1 MKKRLTA
8 IFLSLCMLLTLLPA
22 TAFAAGTQESK
33 NPPITVGGIE
43 LDGSAETPA
52 YATTDTEGAVIKDRA
67 SETNYNVKWD
77 GETLT
82 LRDAVIV
89 TESKN
94 SAAIE
99 RQAPFILKLEGRNTV
114 NNTVDVGIMAICN
127 PADDASGNIAP
138 DTLDALTICGD
149 GSLDVTG
156 YMAGIATGGNL
167 IIKSGMVTAKATNSS
182 DQCAGILTDGGNIYI
197 EGGKVTASGG
207 SSSTLSAGL
216 LSKGYRYTG
225 QTIGYDGQTFGGTIR
240 ITGGEVTASGGKIIE
255 TSEDD
260 SDTESIAELFPK
272 GSFGIC
278 TIMQSLNFDNE
289 TFTITNGAI
298 SVSPVEGEAIEIQA
312 GADADTATAI
322 PGSPFDNGDHDI
334 TDAVSDEAYFHSKAF
349 TPAPEKPEP
358 EPADPETPSNP
369 DTPAADNTNPA
380 PSTPQPAALTTGAT
394 YTAGGNTY
402 RAASANTVV
411 VKTVANKKSVKIPST
426 VTVNGVKAKVTAI
439 DKNAFKK
446 AKKKLTKVVIG
457 ANVTTIGKKAFAGCK
472 KLRKITIKTKK
483 LKSVGKK
490 AFKGINKNAII
501 KVPKA
506 KKKAY
511 TKLLRNKGQAKTVKI
526 R

>member
-1 MKKRLTA
+1 
-8 IFLSLCMLLTLLPA
+8 MLLTLLPA

-52 YATTDTEGAVIKDRA
+52 YATTDTEGTVTTNGA
-67 SETNYNVKWD
+67 SEANYNVKWD
-77 GETLT
+77 GETLI
-82 LRDAVIV
+82 LRDATVIV
-89 TESKN
+89 EGNLTSLKF
-94 SAAIE
+94 SAIK
-99 RQAPFILKLEGRNTV
+99 RQAPFTLKLEGKNIV
-114 NNTVDVGIMAICN
+114 NNTAGDDGIHATY
-127 PADDASGNIAP
+127 DSSSTKEDTNIG
-138 DTLDALTICGD
+138 TDALTICGD

-156 YMAGIATGGNL
+156 SMTGIATEGNL
-167 IIKSGMVTAKATNSS
+167 IIKSGTVTAKATGLSNEMSIGMM
-182 DQCAGILTDGGNIYI
+182 ATGNIYI
-197 EGGKVTASGG
+197 EGGKMTAIGG
-207 SSSTLSAGL
+207 EASIFSAGL
-216 LSKGYRYTG
+216 FSMCYGYNG
-225 QTIGYDGQTFGGTIR
+225 QALGGSIR
-240 ITGGEVTASGGKIIE
+240 ITGGEVTAVGGE
-255 TSEDD
+255 
-260 SDTESIAELFPK
+260 IAETDEGEEVPISPS
-272 GSFGIC
+272 SFGIF
-278 TIMQSLNFDNE
+278 TMIVSGDSDNSE
-289 TFTITNGAI
+289 IPTITNGTI
-298 SVSPVEGEAIEIQA
+298 SVSPVEGEAIEVQA
-312 GADADTATAI
+312 GTDADTAAAI
-322 PGSPFDNGDHDI
+322 PGSPFESGDHDI

-349 TPAPEKPEP
+349 TPAPEEPEP

-380 PSTPQPAALTTGAT
+380 PSTPQPATLTTGAT
-394 YTAGGNTY
+394 YTTGGNTY

-411 VKTVANKKSVKIPST
+411 VKTVANKKTVKIPST

-490 AFKGINKNAII
+490 AFKGINKNAVI

-511 TKLLRNKGQAKTVKI
+511 TKLLKNKGQAKTVRI

>member
-8 IFLSLCMLLTLLPA
+8 IFLSFCMLLTLLPA

-52 YATTDTEGAVIKDRA
+52 YATTDTEGTVIKDEA
-67 SETNYNVKWD
+67 SEANYNVKWD

-82 LRDAVIV
+82 LRGATVIV
-89 TESKN
+89 EEDTI

-99 RQAPFILKLEGRNTV
+99 REEPFTLKLEGKNTLTSLK
-114 NNTVDVGIMAICN
+114 NTHAGKGISATIN
-127 PADDASGNIAP
+127 ASGNIDPTAP
-138 DTLDALTICGD
+138 YALTICGD

-156 YMAGIATGGNL
+156 YMAGITTAGNI

-216 LSKGYRYTG
+216 LSNGYRYTG

-298 SVSPVEGEAIEIQA
+298 SVSPMEGEAIEVQA

-322 PGSPFDNGDHDI
+322 PGSPFDSGDHDI
-334 TDAVSDEAYFHSKAF
+334 TDAVSDEEYFHSKAF
-349 TPAPEKPEP
+349 TPVKEEPQVPAEKPSP
-358 EPADPETPSNP
+358 E
-369 DTPAADNTNPA
+369 A
-380 PSTPQPAALTTGAT
+380 PSTPQPATLTTGAT
-394 YTAGGNTY
+394 YTAGDNTY

-490 AFKGINKNAII
+490 AFKGINKNAVI

-511 TKLLRNKGQAKTVKI
+511 TKLLRNKGQAKTVRI

>member
-33 NPPITVGGIE
+33 NPPITVGNEE
-43 LDGSAETPA
+43 LTGSAETPA
-52 YATTDTEGAVIKDRA
+52 YATTDTEGTVITDGA

-82 LRDAVIV
+82 LRGATVIV
-89 TESKN
+89 EEDTI

-99 RQAPFILKLEGRNTV
+99 REAPFTLKLEGGNTLISLKD
-114 NNTVDVGIMAICN
+114 NHAGKGISATAGN
-127 PADDASGNIAP
+127 SDDIDLTAP
-138 DTLDALTICGD
+138 YALTICGD

-156 YMAGIATGGNL
+156 SIAGISTAGNL

-197 EGGKVTASGG
+197 EGGKVTAIGG

-216 LSKGYRYTG
+216 FSMGYRIINE
-225 QTIGYDGQTFGGTIR
+225 QPIGGAVR
-240 ITGGEVTASGGKIIE
+240 ITSGELYASGGEITE
-255 TSEDD
+255 SEEGS
-260 SDTESIAELFPK
+260 SDTRSTAELFPT

-278 TIMQSLNFDNE
+278 AIIWSVDSANPE
-289 TFTITNGAI
+289 TPTITNGAI
-298 SVSPVEGEAIEIQA
+298 SVSPMEGEAIEVQA

-349 TPAPEKPEP
+349 TPVKEEPQVPAEKPSP
-358 EPADPETPSNP
+358 E
-369 DTPAADNTNPA
+369 A
-380 PSTPQPAALTTGAT
+380 PSTPQPATLTTGAT
-394 YTAGGNTY
+394 YTSDGNTY

-411 VKTVANKKSVKIPST
+411 VKTVANKKTVKIPST

>member
-22 TAFAAGTQESK
+22 TAFASGTAEDEG
-33 NPPITVGGIE
+33 PPAITVGGVN
-43 LDGSAETPA
+43 LKGSAETPT
-52 YATTDTEGAVIKDRA
+52 YATTNETGTVTTEGA
-67 SETNYNVKWD
+67 SEANYNVKWD

-82 LRDAVIV
+82 LRDATVILEGDP
-89 TESKN
+89 TPPKF
-94 SAAIE
+94 SAIK
-99 RQAPFILKLEGRNTV
+99 RQAPFTLKLEGKNIV
-114 NNTVDVGIMAICN
+114 NNTVGEGIQAMYAPTIN
-127 PADDASGNIAP
+127 ASDNSNP

-156 YMAGIATGGNL
+156 SITGIATEGNL
-167 IIKSGMVTAKATNSS
+167 IIKSGTVTAKATGLSNEMSIGMM
-182 DQCAGILTDGGNIYI
+182 ATGNIYI
-197 EGGKVTASGG
+197 EGGKMTAIGG
-207 SSSTLSAGL
+207 EASIFSAGL
-216 LSKGYRYTG
+216 FSMGYGYNGQALSGS
-225 QTIGYDGQTFGGTIR
+225 IR
-240 ITGGEVTASGGKIIE
+240 ITGGEVTAVGGEITE
-255 TSEDD
+255 TGGEKADPIS
-260 SDTESIAELFPK
+260 L
-272 GSFGIC
+272 GSFGIFTMIVSDPDSDNP
-278 TIMQSLNFDNE
+278 TIS
-289 TFTITNGAI
+289 NGTI
-298 SVSPVEGEAIEIQA
+298 SVSPVEGEAIEVQA
-312 GADADTATAI
+312 GANADTATAI
-322 PGSPFDNGDHDI
+322 PGSPFDSGDHDI
-334 TDAVSDEAYFHSKAF
+334 TDAVSDEEYFHSKAF
-349 TPAPEKPEP
+349 TPVKEEPQVPAEKPSP
-358 EPADPETPSNP
+358 E
-369 DTPAADNTNPA
+369 A
-380 PSTPQPAALTTGAT
+380 PSTPQPATLTTGAT
-394 YTAGGNTY
+394 YTTGGNTY

-411 VKTVANKKSVKIPST
+411 VKTVANKKAIKIPST

-511 TKLLRNKGQAKTVKI
+511 TKLLKNKGQAKTVRI

>member
-22 TAFAAGTQESK
+22 TAFASGTAEDEG
-33 NPPITVGGIE
+33 PPAITVGGVE
-43 LDGSAETPA
+43 LKGSAETPT
-52 YATTDTEGAVIKDRA
+52 YATTDETGTVITEGA
-67 SETNYNVKWD
+67 SETNYNIKWD

-82 LRDAVIV
+82 LRDATVIV
-89 TESKN
+89 EGNLTSLKF
-94 SAAIE
+94 SAIK
-99 RQAPFILKLEGRNTV
+99 RQAPFTLKLEGKNIV
-114 NNTVDVGIMAICN
+114 NNTVGEGIQAMYAPTIN
-127 PADDASGNIAP
+127 ASDNSNP

-156 YMAGIATGGNL
+156 SITGIATEGNL
-167 IIKSGMVTAKATNSS
+167 IIKSGTVTAKATGLSNEMSIGMM
-182 DQCAGILTDGGNIYI
+182 ATGNIYI
-197 EGGKVTASGG
+197 EGGKMTAIGG
-207 SSSTLSAGL
+207 EASIFSAGL
-216 LSKGYRYTG
+216 FSMGYGYNGQALSGS
-225 QTIGYDGQTFGGTIR
+225 IR
-240 ITGGEVTASGGKIIE
+240 ITGGEVTAVGGE
-255 TSEDD
+255 
-260 SDTESIAELFPK
+260 IAETDEGEEVPISPS
-272 GSFGIC
+272 SFGIF
-278 TIMQSLNFDNE
+278 TMIVSGDSDNSE
-289 TFTITNGAI
+289 IPTITNGTI
-298 SVSPVEGEAIEIQA
+298 SVSPVEGEAIEVQA
-312 GADADTATAI
+312 GTDADTAAAI
-322 PGSPFDNGDHDI
+322 PGSPFESGDHDI

-349 TPAPEKPEP
+349 TPAPEEPEP
-358 EPADPETPSNP
+358 EPADPETPSDP
-369 DTPAADNTNPA
+369 DTPVADNTNPA
-380 PSTPQPAALTTGAT
+380 PSTPQPATLTTGAT
-394 YTAGGNTY
+394 YTSGGNTY

-490 AFKGINKNAII
+490 AFKGINKNAVI

>member
-52 YATTDTEGAVIKDRA
+52 YATTDTEGTVTTNGA
-67 SETNYNVKWD
+67 SEANYNVKWD

-82 LRDAVIV
+82 LRDATVIV
-89 TESKN
+89 EGIFNSKHF
-94 SAAIE
+94 AIE
-99 RQAPFILKLEGRNTV
+99 PQAPFTLKLEGKNIV
-114 NNTVDVGIMAICN
+114 NNTAGGGIMAICN
-127 PADDASGNIAP
+127 PAVDASDNSNS
-138 DTLDALTICGD
+138 DTLNALTICGD
-149 GSLDVTG
+149 GGLDVTG
-156 YMAGIATGGNL
+156 IVAGIYSLGNL
-167 IIKSGMVTAKATNSS
+167 IIKSGTVTAKATGHS
-182 DQCAGILTDGGNIYI
+182 DDLSFGIGTVEGSNIYI

-216 LSKGYRYTG
+216 LSTGYRYTG
-225 QTIGYDGQTFGGTIR
+225 QTIGYDGQTIGGTIR
-240 ITGGEVTASGGKIIE
+240 ITGGEVTAVGGE
-255 TSEDD
+255 
-260 SDTESIAELFPK
+260 IAETDEGEEVPISPS
-272 GSFGIC
+272 SFGIF
-278 TIMQSLNFDNE
+278 TMIDSVDSANPE
-289 TFTITNGAI
+289 TPTITNGTI
-298 SVSPVEGEAIEIQA
+298 SVSPVEGEAIEVQA
-312 GADADTATAI
+312 GADADTAAAI
-322 PGSPFDNGDHDI
+322 PGSPFESGDHDI
-334 TDAVSDEAYFHSKAF
+334 TDAVSDEEYFHSKAF
-349 TPAPEKPEP
+349 TPVKEEPQVPAEKPSP
-358 EPADPETPSNP
+358 E
-369 DTPAADNTNPA
+369 A
-380 PSTPQPAALTTGAT
+380 PSTPQPATLTTGAT

-411 VKTVANKKSVKIPST
+411 VKTVANKKTVKIPST

-511 TKLLRNKGQAKTVKI
+511 TKLLKNKGQAKTVRI